1 MNKRQQGHTRHKKDA
16 CSSNAQGGRRI
27 AKTKDC
33 TTRGDRDDE
42 VEVGGKKREG
52 RRKGEGRSR
61 RMYPAGRG
69 ASSVSLVAVAVCER
83 GRECVYLG

>member
-1 MNKRQQGHTRHKKDA
+1 MRQGGYGGQKGNKDTQGTKRMLVQA
-16 CSSNAQGGRRI
+16 TLRSGRRI

-52 RRKGEGRSR
+52 RRRSKSGRSR
-61 RMYPAGRG
+61 RIDAAGRG
-69 ASSVSLVAVAVCER
+69 GQAVSLVAVTP
-83 GRECVYLG
+83 CV